1 MVKAFTLFPV
11 KQLEDDSDEDDDDFT
26 GNLPPDGTANFECL
40 PPNRSP
46 CFAHT
51 LQLVAS
57 IETRLKKFESMEEF
71 QLAATSDPR
80 YKLDWC
86 HDNEVSTTPRPTPAE
101 NEVTLYLN
109 QPCLQNDC
117 DPLGYW

>member
-1 MVKAFTLFPV
+1 MVKVFTLFPV
-11 KQLEDDSDEDDDDFT
+11 KQLEDDSDEDEDDDDFT
-26 GNLPPDGTANFECL
+26 GNLPPDDTANFECL
-40 PPNRSP
+40 PPNLSP

-71 QLAATSDPR
+71 QLAATLDPR

-86 HDNEVSTTPRPTPAE
+86 HDNEVQDIRDLLT
-101 NEVTLYLN
+101 VK
-109 QPCLQNDC
+109 
-117 DPLGYW
+117 